1 MLTVAQIIQVQYS
14 SIITDC
20 LVEYWRFDI
29 IDKWCW
35 NWFDDDTRSSCP
47 ARECRCG
54 KWIKTKNSF
63 IWNFFKVELEVQQV
77 SGGTVTLPADVLNG
91 GGLSGSREG
100 SKTDSKS
107 SKSEKS
113 KKKSKEKRRSSSED
127 YYHKNHHSNNRDKSN
142 DRRYHSKYN
151 SKYDSRYDDSKYN
164 DPYVSQK
171 STHV

>member
-1 MLTVAQIIQVQYS
+1 MILSINGAETDSMTIPEVLAQ
-14 SIITDC
+14 
-20 LVEYWRFDI
+20 LVNVDVVCDY
-29 IDKWCW
+29 
-35 NWFDDDTRSSCP
+35 
-47 ARECRCG
+47 
-54 KWIKTKNSF
+54 KTKTYGVITF
-63 IWNFFKVELEVQQV
+63 LKVELEVQQV

>member
-1 MLTVAQIIQVQYS
+1 MTVTVY
-14 SIITDC
+14 
-20 LVEYWRFDI
+20 LVKNWRFDI

-35 NWFDDDTRSSCP
+35 NWFNDDTRSSCP
-47 ARECRCG
+47 ACERRCG
-54 KWIKTKNSF
+54 MYKTPYSFVIKVLRLSWKSN
-63 IWNFFKVELEVQQV
+63 KCPVVR
-77 SGGTVTLPADVLNG
+77 LPCRRT
-91 GGLSGSREG
+91 SWMEFGSREG

-127 YYHKNHHSNNRDKSN
+127 YYHTNHHSNNRDKSN